1 MVTPIPAGGAGHLVA
16 CGLVA
21 IPPPIPAGG
30 AGRALRALGCLIP
43 VFLLALASLVGPA
56 SAGAQAPIDAA
67 TFGDL
72 KARAIGPAVM
82 SGRIAAIDAVPGPP
96 LTIYVG
102 AASGGVWKSTD
113 GGVTFKPVFDEHTQS
128 IGAIAVDPSRPET
141 VWVGTGESWVRN
153 SVSVGTGVYRST
165 DGGETWQFMGL
176 GDSERIAR
184 IVVNPRNSDNV
195 FVCATG
201 HLFDGN
207 EERGVYRT
215 TDGGKSWTRVLFVNR
230 DTGCSDL
237 AVDPQDPRI
246 LYAGMW
252 QFRRRADFFTSGGP
266 GSGLYKSTDGGE
278 TWRKIENGLPAGE
291 KGRIA
296 VAVAPSRPSVLYAVV
311 EARRTALYRSDDLG
325 ESWHERNASGNVQ
338 ARPFYFALVVVDP
351 TDFQRVYKP
360 GFTLSVSTDGGRSFG
375 TGLFAGSRVHPDHH
389 ALWINPRNPNEL
401 LLGTDGGL
409 YISHDRGAHWRHV
422 KALPLSQF
430 YEVAYDLEHPYNV
443 YGGLQD
449 NGTWMGPSRA
459 VGGVQNRHWRN
470 IGPGDGFHAFPDL
483 ADPDIAYVEYQ
494 GGNLLRVRKSTSEA
508 KDIKPYP
515 GAGEPE
521 LRFNWNTPVHLS
533 PSRPGTIYVGAQFL
547 FRSRDRG
554 DSWERISPDLTT
566 NDPAKQ
572 RQRESGGLTIDNTTA
587 ENHTTIYTI
596 AESPRNPDVIWVGTD
611 DGNLQL
617 TRNGGRTWANVV
629 GNVPG
634 LPAGTWVSHVEAS
647 RHAEGTA
654 YATFDGHYAGDMRT
668 YVYRTTDFGATWE
681 SLATDAVEGYAHV
694 IREDPVSPDLLF
706 LGTEFGLFISVDR
719 GRSWARFEGGFPKKV
734 AVRDLAIHPREHD
747 LIIATHGRGIYIL
760 DDITPLRHLT
770 GEVLEREVA
779 LLPSR
784 PAELFVPASIQD
796 FPGDEEFMGSN
807 PAEAASI
814 VYYLKRR
821 QLFGDLRV
829 EIYDAE
835 GKLVR
840 SLPGG
845 RRRGLNRV
853 EWPMRLRP
861 PRVPPAT
868 SLVPQAF
875 AMMGPRVPEGTYTV
889 RLIKGEETYEGTIT
903 LVADPRSTAS
913 AGERALQNR
922 TAMDLYRMVE
932 HLAYVVDAVR
942 ELRDAARAAADS
954 LGARTSAGRRLA
966 AYGNR
971 LETFR
976 ASLVATSEAGML
988 AGESRLREKLVA
1000 LYGAVNGYEGRPTDS
1015 QLRRVELL
1023 GRELE
1028 EAEQRFAALTGA
1040 ELVAINRELARR
1052 GHAPLAVLSRE
1063 AWEQRVASSGAG

>member
-1 MVTPIPAGGAGHLVA
+1 MA
-16 CGLVA
+16 CRLVA
-21 IPPPIPAGG
+21 ITPAVPAGSG
-30 AGRALRALGCLIP
+30 WGVLRVLWRLIP
-43 VFLLALASLVGPA
+43 VFLAAYPLPVEVASVR
-56 SAGAQAPIDAA
+56 AQAPVDAA

-102 AASGGVWKSTD
+102 AAGGGVWKSTD
-113 GGVTFKPVFDEHTQS
+113 GGVTFKPIFDEYSQS
-128 IGAIAVDPSRPET
+128 IGAIAVDPSRPNT

-153 SVSVGTGVYRST
+153 SVSVGTGVYRTT

-176 GDSERIAR
+176 ADSERIAR
-184 IVVNPRNSDNV
+184 IVVNPRNPENV
-195 FVCATG
+195 FVCVTG

-215 TDGGKSWTRVLFVNR
+215 RDGGKSWTRVLFVNR

-237 AVDPQDPRI
+237 TVDPQEPRI

-252 QFRRRADFFTSGGP
+252 EFRRRADFFTSGGP

-278 TWRKIENGLPAGE
+278 SWRKIENGLPSGD

-311 EARRTALYRSDDLG
+311 EARRTALYRSDDMG
-325 ESWHERNASGNVQ
+325 ESWREVNASWNVQ

-351 TDFQRVYKP
+351 TDFDRVYKP
-360 GFTLSVSTDGGRSFG
+360 GLTLGVSTDGGRSFS
-375 TGLFAGSRVHPDHH
+375 TGLFTGSRVHSDHH
-389 ALWINPRNPNEL
+389 ALWINPSDPNQL

-422 KALPLSQF
+422 KALPISQF

-470 IGPGDGFHAFPDL
+470 VGPGDGFHALPDP
-483 ADPDIAYVEYQ
+483 ADADIVYVEYQ
-494 GGNLLRVRKSTSEA
+494 GGNLLRVRKSTGEA

-521 LRFNWNTPVHLS
+521 LRFNWNTPVHFS
-533 PSRPGTIYVGAQFL
+533 PSRPGTLYVGAQFL
-547 FRSRDRG
+547 FRSRNRG

-566 NDPAKQ
+566 NDPGKQ
-572 RQRESGGLTIDNTTA
+572 RQRESGGLTIDNSAA

-596 AESPRNPDVIWVGTD
+596 AESPLNPDLIWVGTD

-617 TRNGGRTWANVV
+617 TRDGGRTWVNVA
-629 GNVPG
+629 GQVPG
-634 LPAGTWVSHVEAS
+634 LPPGTWVSHVEAS

-654 YATFDGHYAGDMRT
+654 YVTFDGHYAGDMRT
-668 YVYRTTDFGATWE
+668 YVYRTTDFGSTWE

-719 GRSWARFEGGFPKKV
+719 GRSWARFEGGFPRKV
-734 AVRDLAIHPREHD
+734 AVRDLAVHPREHD
-747 LIIATHGRGIYIL
+747 LIVATHGRGIYIL

-784 PAELFVPASIQD
+784 PTELLVPASVQEY
-796 FPGDEEFMGSN
+796 PGDEEFIGSN

-814 VYYLKRR
+814 VYYLRR
-821 QLFGDLRV
+821 RALFGDLRV

-868 SLVPQAF
+868 SLVAQPF
-875 AMMGPRVPEGTYTV
+875 ALMGPRVPEGTYTV
-889 RLIKGEETYEGTIT
+889 QLVKGEERYQGTIT
-903 LVADPRSTAS
+903 LVADPRSIAS
-913 AGERALQNR
+913 AEERALQNR

-932 HLAYVVDAVR
+932 RLAYVVDAVH

-954 LGARTSAGRRLA
+954 LGARGPAGRRLA
-966 AYGNR
+966 AYADR
-971 LETFR
+971 LEAFR

-988 AGESRLREKLVA
+988 AGEQRLREKLVE
-1000 LYGAVNGYEGRPTDS
+1000 LYGAVNGYEGRPTKS
-1015 QLRRVELL
+1015 QLGRVELL
-1023 GRELE
+1023 SRELE
-1028 EAEQRFAALTGA
+1028 EAEQRFAELVGA
-1040 ELVAINRELARR
+1040 ELVAVNRELERR
-1052 GHAPLAVLSRE
+1052 GRAPLTVLSPE
-1063 AWEQRVASSGAG
+1063 AWERRAASPGGTP